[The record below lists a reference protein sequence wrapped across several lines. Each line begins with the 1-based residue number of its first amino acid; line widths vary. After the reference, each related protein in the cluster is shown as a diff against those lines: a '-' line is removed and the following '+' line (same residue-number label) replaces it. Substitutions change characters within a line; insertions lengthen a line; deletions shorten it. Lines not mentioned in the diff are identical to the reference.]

1 MANFSSPLLQATVST
16 SFKTTGNLYAP
27 ASAARRI
34 MLYEVEMGQTGALS
48 STDCQCEWDLSRF
61 SATAI
66 MTASLV
72 TPQVNDEADA
82 AAVSQFTNNNT
93 AEVTYTTAGNG
104 LNLKHWAINQRGS
117 YRWRAL
123 DDGDHIGIAAT
134 AQKGLGLRILSSNF
148 TGSAIGALN
157 YLER

>member
-1 MANFSSPLLQATVST
+1 MT
-16 SFKTTGNLYAP
+16 
-27 ASAARRI
+27 
-34 MLYEVEMGQTGALS
+34 
-48 STDCQCEWDLSRF
+48 
-61 SATAI
+61 ATA
-66 MTASLV
+66 V

-82 AAVSQFTNNNT
+82 AAVSLFSNNNT
-93 AEVTYTTAGNG
+93 AEPTYTTAGNG

-134 AQKGLGLRILSSNF
+134 AAKGIGLRILSSNF